1 VKPMLSFVVL
11 AVLCCAAPL
20 NVQAQ
25 SSTVGT
31 AVSVNSQQATITEVP
46 TPSTFSLPQGVD
58 IAGDGSIWYA
68 ETSAGKIA
76 QLKANQTSA
85 EFPIRNG
92 GQPVTVKI
100 AASGIWFTDGS
111 NHAIGLLNPTT
122 GSVEEYAIP
131 SGGSPLFLQLA
142 QDGSKWFSETT
153 GVGRLTPNGV
163 ITEWMVALE
172 HPDDNI
178 EQLSIDATGNI
189 WFVER
194 NFDGAGAAG
203 TNKVRRLNPN
213 TNVIST
219 YLVPTFGGNP
229 AGVQANA
236 NGTVWV
242 SEYYANAFAL
252 LYPQVAPHSDEV
264 VSPST
269 RDASQSGVTV
279 RPAGSG
285 PATGVQTPV
294 APSNAVVRPRLT
306 LGWIE
311 YTIPTANALA
321 EDMRIDR
328 LGRVWFE
335 GDSGLLGVLNPYL
348 GSFTDYTIPSA
359 NSGYYDIALDQ
370 SKQELW
376 FTEAGIFAAV
386 TTKIGHLDV
395 TLP

>member
-1 VKPMLSFVVL
+1 MLSFVVL

-20 NVQAQ
+20 NVKAQ
-25 SSTVGT
+25 SSAAG
-31 AVSVNSQQATITEVP
+31 ADVSVNRQQATITEVT

-85 EFPIRNG
+85 EFAIPNG

-100 AASGIWFTDGS
+100 AANGIWFTDGS

-178 EQLSIDATGNI
+178 EQLSIDAAGNI

-213 TNVIST
+213 TSVIST

-252 LYPQVAPHSDEV
+252 LYPQLAPHSDEV
-264 VSPST
+264 VSPGS
-269 RDASQSGVTV
+269 RDASKSGVTV
-279 RPAGSG
+279 RSAGSG
-285 PATGVQTPV
+285 PATGVQTAV
-294 APSNAVVRPRLT
+294 APANAVVRPRLT

-311 YTIPTANALA
+311 YTIPTANALS

-335 GDSGLLGVLNPYL
+335 GDSGLLGVLNPYI
-348 GSFTDYTIPSA
+348 GSFTEYTIPSA
-359 NSGYYDIALDQ
+359 DSGYYDIALDQ
-370 SKQELW
+370 NKQELW
-376 FTEAGIFAAV
+376 FTEAGVFAPV
-386 TTKIGHLDV
+386 TTKIGHLNV

>member
-1 VKPMLSFVVL
+1 MLSFVVL

-20 NVQAQ
+20 NVKAQ
-25 SSTVGT
+25 SSAAG
-31 AVSVNSQQATITEVP
+31 ADVSVNRQQATITEVP

-85 EFPIRNG
+85 EFAIPNG

-100 AASGIWFTDGS
+100 AANGIWFTDGS

-178 EQLSIDATGNI
+178 EQLSIDAAGNI

-213 TNVIST
+213 TSVIST

-252 LYPQVAPHSDEV
+252 LYPQLAPHSDEV
-264 VSPST
+264 VSPGS
-269 RDASQSGVTV
+269 RDASKSGVTV
-279 RPAGSG
+279 RSAGSG
-285 PATGVQTPV
+285 PATGVQTAV
-294 APSNAVVRPRLT
+294 APANAVVRPRLT

-311 YTIPTANALA
+311 YTIPTANALS

-335 GDSGLLGVLNPYL
+335 GDSGLLGVLNPYI
-348 GSFTDYTIPSA
+348 GSFTEYTIPSA
-359 NSGYYDIALDQ
+359 DSGYYDIALDQ
-370 SKQELW
+370 NKQELW
-376 FTEAGIFAAV
+376 FTEAGVFAPV
-386 TTKIGHLDV
+386 TTKIGHLNV

>member
-1 VKPMLSFVVL
+1 MLSFVVL

-20 NVQAQ
+20 NVKAQ
-25 SSTVGT
+25 SSAAG
-31 AVSVNSQQATITEVP
+31 ADVSVNRQQATITEVT

-85 EFPIRNG
+85 EFAIPNE

-100 AASGIWFTDGS
+100 AANGIWFTDGS

-178 EQLSIDATGNI
+178 EQLSIDAAGNI

-213 TNVIST
+213 TSVIST

-252 LYPQVAPHSDEV
+252 LYPQLAPHSDEV
-264 VSPST
+264 VSPGS
-269 RDASQSGVTV
+269 RDASKSGVTV
-279 RPAGSG
+279 RSAGSG
-285 PATGVQTPV
+285 PATGVQTAV
-294 APSNAVVRPRLT
+294 APANAVVRPRLT

-311 YTIPTANALA
+311 YTIPTANALS

-335 GDSGLLGVLNPYL
+335 GDSGLLGVLNPYI
-348 GSFTDYTIPSA
+348 GSFTEYTIPSA
-359 NSGYYDIALDQ
+359 DSGYYDIALDQ
-370 SKQELW
+370 NKQELW
-376 FTEAGIFAAV
+376 FTEAGVFAPV
-386 TTKIGHLDV
+386 TTKIGHLNV